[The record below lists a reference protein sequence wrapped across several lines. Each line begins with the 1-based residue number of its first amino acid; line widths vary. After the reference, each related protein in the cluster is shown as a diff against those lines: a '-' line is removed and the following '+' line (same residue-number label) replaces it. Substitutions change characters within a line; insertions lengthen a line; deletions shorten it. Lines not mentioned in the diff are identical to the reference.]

1 MEGSGMTEIVISK
14 EPYRIL
20 PEVYD
25 LSTKLANTEFVPAGL
40 RGKPAAIAACVLA
53 GRELGIGPM
62 SSLQNIIVIDGRPSM
77 TALLMRQLILAAGH
91 SIHYAESTDFRCIVK
106 GRRRGEEDWTTI
118 VWTMDQAKKA
128 GLDGKMNWRKYPKQM
143 LQARATGELARLAFA
158 DCLGG
163 MGYLEDE
170 ISEVDTAEVVS
181 MEDRKSKRT
190 MRRGSVPTII
200 PNLPDTDDDED
211 GDLPVPDEIIIPD
224 TIPLT
229 ETINLSDPFTGELID
244 IKDEK

>member
-1 MEGSGMTEIVISK
+1 MSEIAISK

-20 PEVYD
+20 PDVYD
-25 LSTKLANTEFVPAGL
+25 LSTKLANTEFVPASL

-62 SSLQNIIVIDGRPSM
+62 SSLQNLIVIDGRPTM
-77 TALLMRQLILAAGH
+77 TSLLMRQLIFAAGH

-106 GRRRGEEDWTTI
+106 GRRRGEEEWTTI
-118 VWTMDQAKKA
+118 TWTMDQAKKA
-128 GLDGKMNWRKYPKQM
+128 GLDTKSNWRKYPKQM

-170 ISEVDTAEVVS
+170 LVEIEPGQVISIIDE
-181 MEDRKSKRT
+181 KPKRT
-190 MRRGSVPTII
+190 MKRASVPTIV
-200 PNLPDTDDDED
+200 PTRPDTDYEIEPEEDE
-211 GDLPVPDEIIIPD
+211 PDEIMIPD

-229 ETINLSDPFTGELID
+229 ETLTLSDPFSGQPINPEL
-244 IKDEK
+244 EK

>member
-1 MEGSGMTEIVISK
+1 MSEIVIAK

-20 PEVYD
+20 PDVYD

-53 GRELGIGPM
+53 GREIGIGPM
-62 SSLQNIIVIDGRPSM
+62 SSLQNILVIDGRPTM
-77 TALLMRQLILAAGH
+77 TSLLMRQLIFAAGH
-91 SIHYAESTDFRCIVK
+91 SIHYAETTDFRCVVK

-118 VWTMDQAKKA
+118 TWTIDQAKKA
-128 GLDGKMNWRKYPKQM
+128 GLDTKTNWRRYPKQM

-170 ISEVDTAEVVS
+170 LLEVETGEVIPIKNDGQV
-181 MEDRKSKRT
+181 KRT
-190 MRRGSVPTII
+190 MKRASTPTII
-200 PNLPDTDDDED
+200 PTIPDTDDDDD
-211 GDLPVPDEIIIPD
+211 GEIPVPDEIIIPD
-224 TIPLT
+224 TVPLT
-229 ETINLSDPFTGELID
+229 ETLTLSDPFSGDPID
-244 IKDEK
+244 RESEK

>member
-1 MEGSGMTEIVISK
+1 MSEIVIAK

-20 PEVYD
+20 PDVYD

-53 GRELGIGPM
+53 GREIGLGPM
-62 SSLQNIIVIDGRPSM
+62 SSLQNILVIDGRPTM
-77 TALLMRQLILAAGH
+77 TSLLMRQLIFAAGH
-91 SIHYAESTDFRCIVK
+91 SIHYSESTDFRCVVK

-118 VWTMDQAKKA
+118 TWTIDQAKKA
-128 GLDGKMNWRKYPKQM
+128 GLDNKMNWKRYPKQM

-170 ISEVDTAEVVS
+170 LIDSPIGEVVPIKN
-181 MEDRKSKRT
+181 EGEVKRKMNRVK
-190 MRRGSVPTII
+190 VATII
-200 PNLPDTDDDED
+200 PTIPDTDEEEDEEI
-211 GDLPVPDEIIIPD
+211 PVPDEIIVPD
-224 TIPLT
+224 TVPLT
-229 ETINLSDPFTGELID
+229 ETLTLSDPFTGDPINREA
-244 IKDEK
+244 EK

>member
-1 MEGSGMTEIVISK
+1 MNELVIGR

-20 PEVYD
+20 PDVYD

-62 SSLQNIIVIDGRPSM
+62 SSLQNLIVIDGRPSM
-77 TALLMRQLILAAGH
+77 TALLMRQLIFAAGH
-91 SIHYAESTDFRCIVK
+91 SIHYQESTDFRCIVK

-118 VWTMDQAKKA
+118 TWTMDQAKKA
-128 GLDGKMNWRKYPKQM
+128 GLDGKTNWRKYPKQM

-170 ISEVDTAEVVS
+170 ISEIDQAQVISIT
-181 MEDRKSKRT
+181 EDKMKRT
-190 MRRGSVPTII
+190 MKRASAPTII
-200 PNLPDTDDDED
+200 PKRPDTDYETEPEEDE
-211 GDLPVPDEIIIPD
+211 PDEIMIPD

-229 ETINLSDPFTGELID
+229 ETLMLSDPFSGELID
-244 IKDEK
+244 RKLEQ